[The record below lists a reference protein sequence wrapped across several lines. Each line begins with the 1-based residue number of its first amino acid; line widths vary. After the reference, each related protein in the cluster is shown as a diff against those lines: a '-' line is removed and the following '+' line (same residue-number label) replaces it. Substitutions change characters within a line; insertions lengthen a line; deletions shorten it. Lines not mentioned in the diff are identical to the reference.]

1 MVLFVADGTIRFN
14 SFPMAFPTCFLNH
27 RFMENKVTNTSNQ
40 KPNFLVIMSDE
51 HAPMWS
57 SAYGHPF
64 VRTPNMDKLA
74 QQGNTFDAAYC
85 NSPLCVPSRLS
96 FMTGEHVSN
105 CEGWDNATPLESDVM
120 TWPYALRLEGYDCAL
135 SGKMHLIGPDKLHGF
150 QDQLAYDPHGDPPE
164 NDRASLNLDSGG
176 RHPIFPWEDGV
187 PTASDPW
194 PSVQE
199 ACAGSTPMIDA
210 DDIIEEKALEY
221 LRSEDRQSNPWAL
234 CVGFV
239 APHFPFVVPEP
250 YFSMYYPKYA
260 DLPANPPG
268 HLENLPEAARRTRQA
283 LNFDG
288 YSEDEVRRARAA
300 YYGLITYLDDKIG
313 RLLQTLED
321 QGLLEN
327 TVVIHTS
334 DHGESLGEHGLWRK
348 MNFYEQSVRV
358 PLQVSWP
365 NKLSIG
371 TRHDVPVSLV
381 DVTATILD
389 LAEVSPEVV
398 DLMELDGESLVPVM
412 SGKEPAL
419 KGEAFSEHLA
429 HGTDRPRA
437 MIRKNSFKLC
447 YSHGDSVGEPSDI
460 ELYDLKNDP
469 GEFENLAGQQKYE
482 DVEKELIANI
492 MQRWKNADALDGKIR
507 NSQKSRLFIRRVL
520 AEKAIF

>member
-1 MVLFVADGTIRFN
+1 MSN
-14 SFPMAFPTCFLNH
+14 S
-27 RFMENKVTNTSNQ
+27 ENE

-64 VRTPNMDKLA
+64 VKTPNMDRLA
-74 QQGNTFDAAYC
+74 REGNTFDAAYC

-96 FMTGEHVSN
+96 FMTGKHVSK
-105 CEGWDNATPLESDVM
+105 CEGWDNATPLASDVM

-164 NDRASLNLDSGG
+164 GDRAALNLDSGG

-187 PTASDPW
+187 PTASEPW

-210 DDIIEEKALEY
+210 DDMIEERAVEY
-221 LRSEDRQSNPWAL
+221 LKSGDRKKNPWAL

-250 YFSMYYPKYA
+250 YFSMYYPEYA
-260 DLPANPPG
+260 DLPKNPSG
-268 HLENLPEAARRTRQA
+268 HLENLPEAAQRTRQA

-288 YSEDEVRRARAA
+288 YSEDEIRRARAA
-300 YYGLITYLDDKIG
+300 YYGLITFLDDKIG

-358 PLQVSWP
+358 PLQISWP
-365 NKLSIG
+365 KKLASG
-371 TRHDVPVSLV
+371 ARHDVPVSLV
-381 DVTATILD
+381 DTTATILK
-389 LAEVSPEVV
+389 LAGISQEVC
-398 DLMELDGESLVPVM
+398 DLMELDGESLVRGMTGQNP
-412 SGKEPAL
+412 GL
-419 KGEAFSEHLA
+419 KGEVFSEHLA

-437 MIRKNSFKLC
+437 MIRKGSFKLC
-447 YSHGDSVGEPSDI
+447 YSHGGSLGEPSDV
-460 ELYDLKNDP
+460 ELYDLNSDP
-469 GEFENLAGQQKYE
+469 GEFENLADQAEYDDKKQ
-482 DVEKELIANI
+482 ELLSKILE
-492 MQRWKNADALDGKIR
+492 RWENPETLDKKIR
-507 NSQKSRLFIRRVL
+507 TSQKHRLLIRDVL
-520 AEKAIF
+520 GEKAIF